1 MKKALILYQSKT
13 GITEKFGKEI
23 STFITSR
30 GVEAKAVSINDYQ
43 SELTEQ
49 ADYLLLGCWTAGFM
63 LMFQHPDLAWKQF
76 AGKLPPLKGKK
87 VALFTTYKIATG
99 SMFKSMKK
107 HLDAGQDFIELRSK
121 KGNLSDEQKVILE
134 RFLEN

>member
-1 MKKALILYQSKT
+1 MKKAIVLYQSKT

-30 GVEAKAVSINDYQ
+30 GVEAKAVSIKDYQ

-76 AGKLPPLKGKK
+76 AGKLPNLQGKK

-99 SMFKSMKK
+99 SMFKSMRK
-107 HLDAGQDFIELRSK
+107 HIDAGQNLIELRSK
-121 KGNLSDEQKVILE
+121 KGNLSDEQKLMLE
-134 RFLEN
+134 KFLEN